1 MTTTILTYCA
11 LSNVFVGV
19 MCYFIGQA
27 RADARATR
35 DLEELRRMM

>member
-1 MTTTILTYCA
+1 MSIVVFCAMTHL
-11 LSNVFVGV
+11 VVGL
-19 MCYFIGQA
+19 MGYLIGQA